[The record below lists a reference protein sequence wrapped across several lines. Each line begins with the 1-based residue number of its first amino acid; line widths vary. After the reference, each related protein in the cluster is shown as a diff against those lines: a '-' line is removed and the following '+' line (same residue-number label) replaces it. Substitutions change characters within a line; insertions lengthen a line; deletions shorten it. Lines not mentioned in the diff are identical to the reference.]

1 MSEETPD
8 LGSLMRKLKEIEEQM
23 KQQGERGGKNSDA
36 KFMDTLAKG
45 VSLEKLF
52 EGADGRYKIPA
63 YLVKEYSSTSHS
75 DPERA
80 VPVLSED
87 VVHVVGKLRDSARGF
102 TRSQPGPMIYE
113 AQILG
118 TLEPLLAANRRVY
131 DVFQQL
137 FEIMTEAGI
146 LKGSAITAS
155 DALFDTIDKLV
166 TWMER
171 IVQGRVAC
179 MEGFANGGV
188 AEMRIQWN
196 ARFGAYS
203 GYTSVDAITASI
215 NKAKTESYVKELSK
229 AAASSQVRKEL
240 RTDAP
245 KGSGQVFNQGRGF
258 GRGSS
263 SKFTNPPTTQ
273 ASFPKSQSD
282 KP

>member
-1 MSEETPD
+1 M
-8 LGSLMRKLKEIEEQM
+8 
-23 KQQGERGGKNSDA
+23 
-36 KFMDTLAKG
+36 
-45 VSLEKLF
+45 
-52 EGADGRYKIPA
+52 
-63 YLVKEYSSTSHS
+63 TSHS

-87 VVHVVGKLRDSARGF
+87 VVSVVGKLRDSARGF
-102 TRSQPGPMIYE
+102 SRSQPGPMVYE

-118 TLEPLLAANRRVY
+118 TLEALLAANRKVY
-131 DVFQQL
+131 GIFRQL
-137 FEIMTEAGI
+137 FEFMTEVEVLHGY
-146 LKGSAITAS
+146 AIPAS
-155 DALFDTIDKLV
+155 DSLFETIDQLV
-166 TWMER
+166 AWMER
-171 IVQGRVAC
+171 IVKGRVAC

-240 RTDAP
+240 RADAP
-245 KGSGQVFNQGRGF
+245 KGPGQGFSQGRGF

-273 ASFPKSQSD
+273 ASFTKSQSD